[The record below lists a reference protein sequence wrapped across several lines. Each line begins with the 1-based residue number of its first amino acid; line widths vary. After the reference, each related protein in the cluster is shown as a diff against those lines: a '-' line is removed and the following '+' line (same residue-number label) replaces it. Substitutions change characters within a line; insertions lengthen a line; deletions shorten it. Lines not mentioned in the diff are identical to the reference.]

1 VICYG
6 LWEGKTLPELL
17 RLFQPKS
24 IAVYGGSW
32 AENVIHQCQKMGFRG
47 DIWPVHPHRKS
58 IGGLTCFASISELP
72 GVPDVAFLGIN
83 RDAVIEVTR
92 QLSEIGCGGAVC
104 FASGFAESG
113 DVDLQQQL
121 VTAAGD
127 MPLLGPNCYGFI
139 NYLDGALLWPDQH
152 GGRRCDTGVALISQS
167 SNIAINLGMQARG
180 LPIGYVACVGN
191 QAQTSLTDMTAA
203 LLDDPRITA
212 AGLYIEGIDDAADL
226 ARLAHHAR
234 QNGKYIVAIKSG
246 KTALSQQ
253 AAGAHTAALAGDAA
267 ASSAFL
273 QQCGIIEVQSLDVL
287 IETLKIIHVFGGL
300 PGNRIS
306 AMCCSGG
313 EAGLLADRAM
323 IYDMVWPDIPAAN
336 KQQLADQLGPLVHL
350 ANPLDY
356 HTFIWGDEAAMTQ
369 CFADMMGDWVD
380 LSCLVIDFPR
390 ADRCNRDSWMPA
402 VMALQ
407 KAAKLT
413 GCKVA
418 VLSSMPEGLP
428 DDIASDLG
436 DLGVLPLCGFEA
448 GLSALAHAASA
459 NRHMLPPQPW
469 IPLATGGAAGGATV
483 GDNAPTVLR
492 ESAAKLVLRDH
503 GLVVPMGIIG
513 DDPARL
519 ADQAAQLT
527 APLALKGQGVLHKS
541 EQGYV
546 VLGLVHGDL
555 AQQAAS
561 MAGTDGFLVEE
572 MVTDS
577 IAELLVGIRRDPQ
590 YGIHL
595 TLASGGIMTELWRDS
610 QSLILPVDGPAI
622 TGALAALKLAP
633 VLGGF
638 RGRPAADI
646 ESVIRQ
652 ILVLCDLITSD
663 HSIAAIEINPLM
675 ITANKAVAADAL
687 LWRYDRPH
695 HNEQT
700 TGATS

>member
-1 VICYG
+1 MICYG

-32 AENVIHQCQKMGFRG
+32 AENVIHQCQKMGFSG
-47 DIWPVHPHRKS
+47 DIWPVHLHRKS

-72 GVPDVAFLGIN
+72 GVPDAAFLGIN

-121 VTAAGD
+121 VAAAGD

-273 QQCGIIEVQSLDVL
+273 QQCGIIEVHSLDVL

-369 CFADMMGDWVD
+369 CFAGMMGDWVD

-402 VMALQ
+402 VIALQ

-428 DDIASDLG
+428 DDLASDLG
-436 DLGVLPLCGFEA
+436 VRGVLPLCGFEA

-459 NRHMLPPQPW
+459 NRHMLPQQPW
-469 IPLATGGAAGGATV
+469 IPLATGGAVGGDTV
-483 GDNAPTVLR
+483 GDNAPTVLS

-513 DDPARL
+513 NDPARL

-546 VLGLVHGDL
+546 VLGLGHGDL

-572 MVTDS
+572 MVTDP

-646 ESVIRQ
+646 ESAIRQ
-652 ILVLCDLITSD
+652 ILILCDLITSD

>member
-1 VICYG
+1 M
-6 LWEGKTLPELL
+6 PELL

-32 AENVIHQCQKMGFRG
+32 AENVIHQCQKMGFGG

-72 GVPDVAFLGIN
+72 GVPDAAFLGIN
-83 RDAVIEVTR
+83 RDAVIEVTS

-121 VTAAGD
+121 VAAAGD

-234 QNGKYIVAIKSG
+234 QNGKNIVAIKSG

-273 QQCGIIEVQSLDVL
+273 QQCGIIEVHSLDVL
-287 IETLKIIHVFGGL
+287 IETLKTIHVFGGL

-369 CFADMMGDWVD
+369 CFAGMMGDWVD

-402 VMALQ
+402 VIALQ

-428 DDIASDLG
+428 DDLASDLG
-436 DLGVLPLCGFEA
+436 DRGVLPLCGFEA

-459 NRHMLPPQPW
+459 NRHMLPQQPW
-469 IPLATGGAAGGATV
+469 IPLATGGATV
-483 GDNAPTVLR
+483 GDNAPTVLS

-513 DDPARL
+513 NDPARL

-546 VLGLVHGDL
+546 VLGLGHGDL

-572 MVTDS
+572 MVTDP

-646 ESVIRQ
+646 ESAIRQ

>member
-1 VICYG
+1 M
-6 LWEGKTLPELL
+6 PELL

-24 IAVYGGSW
+24 IVVYGAKW
-32 AENVIHQCQKMGFRG
+32 AENVIQQCQKMGFSG
-47 DIWPVHPHRKS
+47 DIWPIHPHRKS

-72 GVPDVAFLGIN
+72 GVPDAAFLGIN
-83 RDAVIEVTR
+83 REAVIEVTR

-113 DVDLQQQL
+113 EVDLQQQL
-121 VTAAGD
+121 VAAAGD

-191 QAQTSLTDMTAA
+191 QAQTSLTDITAA
-203 LLDDPRITA
+203 LLNDPRITA

-226 ARLAHHAR
+226 ARLAYHAR

-246 KTALSQQ
+246 KTVLSKK

-273 QQCGIIEVQSLDVL
+273 KQCGIIEVPSLDVL
-287 IETLKIIHVFGGL
+287 IETLKIVHVFGGL

-313 EAGLLADRAM
+313 EAGLLADRTM
-323 IYDMVWPDIPAAN
+323 MFDMVWPDIPAAN
-336 KQQLADQLGPLVHL
+336 KRQLANVLGPLVHL

-369 CFADMMGDWVD
+369 CFAGMMGDWVD

-390 ADRCNRDSWMPA
+390 ADRCNQDTWMPA
-402 VMALQ
+402 VMALRE
-407 KAAKLT
+407 AAKLT
-413 GCKVA
+413 GCKAV

-428 DDIASDLG
+428 DDIASELG
-436 DLGVLPLCGFEA
+436 NLGVLPLCGFEA
-448 GLSALAHAASA
+448 GLTALAHTTSA
-459 NRHMLPPQPW
+459 KHHTMPQQPW
-469 IPLATGGAAGGATV
+469 VPMAKS
-483 GDNAPTVLR
+483 GDFVHTALS
-492 ESAAKLVLRDH
+492 ESAAKTILRNH
-503 GLVVPMGIIG
+503 GLTVPCGVVS
-513 DDPARL
+513 DDPANL
-519 ADQAAQLT
+519 ADKATHLT

-541 EQGYV
+541 EEGCV
-546 VLGLVHGDL
+546 ALGLIHSDL
-555 AQQAAS
+555 EQKAAS
-561 MAGTDGFLVEE
+561 MVSADGFLVEE
-572 MVTDS
+572 MVADS
-577 IAELLVGIRRDPQ
+577 IAELLVGIRRDPN

-622 TGALAALKLAP
+622 RGALAALKLAP
-633 VLGGF
+633 VLYGF
-638 RGRPAADI
+638 RGRPTADI
-646 ESVIRQ
+646 ESAIDQ
-652 ILVLCDLITSD
+652 ILALCNLINSD
-663 HSIAAIEINPLM
+663 HNIAAIEVNPLM
-675 ITANKAVAADAL
+675 ITSNKAVAADAL
-687 LWRYDRPH
+687 LWRYDEPRQS
-695 HNEQT
+695 EQT
-700 TGATS
+700 RGATS